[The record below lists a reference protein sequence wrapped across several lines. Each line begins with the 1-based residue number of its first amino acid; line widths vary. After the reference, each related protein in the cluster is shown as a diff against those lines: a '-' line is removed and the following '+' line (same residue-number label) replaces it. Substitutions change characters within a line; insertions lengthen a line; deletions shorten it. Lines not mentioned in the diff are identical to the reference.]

1 MRNALR
7 FLLMFIGSVLPLF
20 SQPPMAESAEQREM
34 EVKGVIEKYAADRPT
49 LQLKDAQRRV
59 YPLLLHKSPIVVAEE
74 RFVDNG
80 DGTVTD
86 ARRKIMWQKG
96 DNGKEVRFEEA
107 QEYCKTLRLGGH
119 GDWRLP
125 KPDEGETA
133 VAVELLRPIHSP
145 DTYARFDLYWSSD
158 PTVLIPFN
166 YRPSHGV
173 QVSRIYPARLGARA
187 FVRAVRSLGTAK
199 PDSGS

>member
-1 MRNALR
+1 MRNALQ
-7 FLLMFIGSVLPLF
+7 FLLIVIGSVLPLL
-20 SQPPMAESAEQREM
+20 SQPHMAESTEQRKM
-34 EVKGVIEKYAADRPT
+34 EVRGVVEKYDADWPT
-49 LQLKDAQRRV
+49 PQFPDAQDRV
-59 YPLLLHKSPIVVAEE
+59 YPLPLHRSPIVVAEG

-86 ARRKIMWQKG
+86 TRRKIMWQKG
-96 DNGKEVRFEEA
+96 DNGKEVTFDEA
-107 QEYCKTLRLGGH
+107 QEYCKNLRLGNH

-125 KPDEGETA
+125 KPEEGETA
-133 VAVELLRPIHSP
+133 VAVELMMPKHSR

-166 YRPSHGV
+166 YQPSRGKG
-173 QVSRIYPARLGARA
+173 VSRVYPARAGDRA